1 MNPTTHP
8 TVRPASTQLLW
19 IIDIYGF
26 FVAGSLVTMGAL
38 GDRIGRRKL
47 LLIGAAVFGLVSLLA
62 AFSRSAEMLIAS
74 RALLGLAGATLA
86 PSTLSL
92 IFHMFADPRQ
102 RSVAIGFWIGSFSA
116 GSAVGPVL
124 GGVMLE
130 DFWWGSVFLLAL
142 PVIVLLLV
150 LGPIVLPE
158 FKDENA

>member
-8 TVRPASTQLLW
+8 TVRPTSTQLLW

-92 IFHMFADPRQ
+92 IFHMFADPRH
-102 RSVAIGFWIGSFSA
+102 RSIAIGLWI
-116 GSAVGPVL
+116 
-124 GGVMLE
+124 
-130 DFWWGSVFLLAL
+130 
-142 PVIVLLLV
+142 
-150 LGPIVLPE
+150 
-158 FKDENA
+158 